1 MTLHSLCFKLWTFS
15 FWFLLALTFVVLL
28 VHQID
33 YRNSSGI
40 SKSPNIEI
48 FSLPLDSFD
57 YAEKVCPIQQLGQ
70 PTENTSVGSRTD
82 AMLLES
88 LRHKTVAFVGD
99 SRIRHLCMRLL
110 SALERIPFLLT
121 SSNNHFHRDRRFYS
135 KEFNTSLKFYW
146 VVYPYE
152 PRLKKILSRWARTT
166 DPSPHIALFQ
176 FGAHSAWFP
185 KHREKEHAYFK
196 DGLTKT
202 AKALKRIQYSQGTI
216 SVWMLTLAV
225 NHLKP
230 LTYEPFK
237 WVQNKTVRDYLQLYA
252 QLGQEIMNSAG
263 VPVWSTALD
272 ATTKYLDLYHD
283 NVHPGP
289 ALLDKFACQLLQAL
303 SWNQYGSYGN
313 SG

>member
-176 FGAHSAWFP
+176 FGAVSSTGYTF
-185 KHREKEHAYFK
+185 EC
-196 DGLTKT
+196 
-202 AKALKRIQYSQGTI
+202 ALPLFSWKNCAPACSQLSCLNIIKFG
-216 SVWMLTLAV
+216 SMLT
-225 NHLKP
+225 
-230 LTYEPFK
+230 
-237 WVQNKTVRDYLQLYA
+237 
-252 QLGQEIMNSAG
+252 
-263 VPVWSTALD
+263 ALRLVSE
-272 ATTKYLDLYHD
+272 T
-283 NVHPGP
+283 
-289 ALLDKFACQLLQAL
+289 
-303 SWNQYGSYGN
+303 S
-313 SG
+313 

>member
-1 MTLHSLCFKLWTFS
+1 MRKKFVRFS
-15 FWFLLALTFVVLL
+15 
-28 VHQID
+28 
-33 YRNSSGI
+33 NSA
-40 SKSPNIEI
+40 
-48 FSLPLDSFD
+48 SLPRTLLWVPGNGVVEAINISRF
-57 YAEKVCPIQQLGQ
+57 YPKGLFSAFF
-70 PTENTSVGSRTD
+70 RTD

-135 KEFNTSLKFYW
+135 KEFNTSLVRNLSSSFPGCYCIITAHPFHITSDRRMLAEQKFYW

-216 SVWMLTLAV
+216 SVWMLTRIYFCSENQQMPYRTMCIIAIFQLAKV
-225 NHLKP
+225 CV
-230 LTYEPFK
+230 F
-237 WVQNKTVRDYLQLYA
+237 Q
-252 QLGQEIMNSAG
+252 
-263 VPVWSTALD
+263 
-272 ATTKYLDLYHD
+272 
-283 NVHPGP
+283 
-289 ALLDKFACQLLQAL
+289 
-303 SWNQYGSYGN
+303 
-313 SG
+313 